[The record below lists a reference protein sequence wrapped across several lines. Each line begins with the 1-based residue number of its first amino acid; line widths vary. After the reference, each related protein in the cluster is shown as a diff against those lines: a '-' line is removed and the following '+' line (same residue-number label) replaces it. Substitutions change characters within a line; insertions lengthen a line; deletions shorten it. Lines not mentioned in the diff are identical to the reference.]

1 MDYDV
6 WSSRPAQYGRKSGE
20 DRMIRVK
27 ERLAGETAKSYAY
40 REISEKIINLEL
52 KPGSLVSENELARAL
67 GVSRTP
73 VREAIQELQKSQLI
87 EVLPQRGSYVA
98 GISFEAVEEA
108 AFLRRTLETAIVEE
122 LCDRIPFDG
131 IEELNDNVGLQE
143 YYLNNG
149 MSSKI
154 MELDNEFH
162 KAMFT
167 MCGKERIYSLM
178 QSMMGHFD
186 RVRILSLT
194 AIKDTKIVSDHRAI
208 LEAIKAGNK
217 AEARACMEKHLYRY
231 KFDKDE
237 LQKNYP
243 EYFRNN

>member
-1 MDYDV
+1 
-6 WSSRPAQYGRKSGE
+6 
-20 DRMIRVK
+20 MIREK
-27 ERLAGETAKSYAY
+27 ERMAGETAKAYAY
-40 REISEKIINLEL
+40 REISKSIINLEL

-73 VREAIQELQKSQLI
+73 VREAIQELQNSQLI

-122 LCDRIPFDG
+122 LCECISFEQ
-131 IEELNDNVGLQE
+131 IEKLSDNLGLQE

-162 KAMFT
+162 KAMFV
-167 MCGKERIYSLM
+167 MCGKERIYNLM

-186 RVRILSLT
+186 RVRILSLAT
-194 AIKDTKIVSDHRAI
+194 IKDTKVVSDHRAI
-208 LEAIKAGNK
+208 LEAIKTGNRE
-217 AEARACMEKHLYRY
+217 EARACMEKHLYRY

-237 LQKNYP
+237 LENKYP
-243 EYFRNN
+243 EYFSKN